1 MMLQVGGFFIIGDII
16 IGDLQWNLLKGAEL
30 IAQFLEAGFFAQAGK
45 QFLPNRANELS
56 APILD
61 EFP

>member
-1 MMLQVGGFFIIGDII
+1 
-16 IGDLQWNLLKGAEL
+16 L